1 MESKTL
7 LDLQLEIKR
16 LHKVCQHKDAV
27 ITAAIETIKRLLEKW
42 AKSDMPEDVRMSY
55 NHLINNFKNEIG

>member
-16 LHKVCQHKDAV
+16 LHKVCQHKDTV
-27 ITAAIETIKRLLEKW
+27 IIAAIEVIKRLLEKW
-42 AKSDMPEDVRMSY
+42 AKPEMPADVKLSY
-55 NHLINNFKNEIG
+55 NNLINNFKNEIG

>member
-1 MESKTL
+1 ME
-7 LDLQLEIKR
+7 LEIKR
-16 LHKVCQHKDAV
+16 LHKVCQHKDTV
-27 ITAAIETIKRLLEKW
+27 IIAAIEVIKRLLEKW